1 MYRYELMGYCYNGK
15 YVASNDFKQSPKTIV
30 DVGDLHIFQTKES
43 GCFIFAQ
50 RDRHSTHSCSCCFL
64 WAGSV
69 DPMRPRSKE

>member
-1 MYRYELMGYCYNGK
+1 MYSYELMGYCYNGK

-50 RDRHSTHSCSCCFL
+50 RDRYSTHS
-64 WAGSV
+64 
-69 DPMRPRSKE
+69 